1 MLILRVIFLI
11 FVIFIF
17 LLILSCIN
25 LVSKL
30 SFDLGTH
37 GLWTH
42 YASTQC
48 IINTMLL
55 NMSTVFLLQ
64 LLTLFVIVIA
74 LYASPTPLF
83 TIDFKDGQY
92 MKLDKQGA

>member
-1 MLILRVIFLI
+1 
-11 FVIFIF
+11 
-17 LLILSCIN
+17 
-25 LVSKL
+25 
-30 SFDLGTH
+30 
-37 GLWTH
+37 
-42 YASTQC
+42 
-48 IINTMLL
+48 MLL
-55 NMSTVFLLQ
+55 NMSTVFFLK